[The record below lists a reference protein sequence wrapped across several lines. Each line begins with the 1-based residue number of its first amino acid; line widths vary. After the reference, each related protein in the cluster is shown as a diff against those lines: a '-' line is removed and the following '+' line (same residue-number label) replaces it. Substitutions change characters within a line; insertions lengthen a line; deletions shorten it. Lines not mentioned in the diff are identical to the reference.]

1 MSEIL
6 DTIYKEEPCSFQ
18 QRREREN
25 ALRLALT
32 LKEFAEDKAT
42 VKALAYYLR
51 YNESQLAKDMKAV
64 SAYIDRIEKKGD

>member
-1 MSEIL
+1 MMLEHR
-6 DTIYKEEPCSFQ
+6 KEEEAPSFQ
-18 QRREREN
+18 QRRETKN
-25 ALRLALT
+25 ALRLVLT

>member
-1 MSEIL
+1 MMLEHR
-6 DTIYKEEPCSFQ
+6 KEEEAPSFQ

-32 LKEFAEDKAT
+32 LKEFAEDKTT

>member
-1 MSEIL
+1 MMLEHR
-6 DTIYKEEPCSFQ
+6 KEEEAPSFQ
-18 QRREREN
+18 QRKEREN

-32 LKEFAEDKAT
+32 LKEFAEDKVT

>member
-1 MSEIL
+1 MMLEHR
-6 DTIYKEEPCSFQ
+6 KEEEAPSFQ

-51 YNESQLAKDMKAV
+51 YNESQLAKDMEAV

>member
-1 MSEIL
+1 MMLEHR
-6 DTIYKEEPCSFQ
+6 KEEEAPSFQ

-64 SAYIDRIEKKGD
+64 SSYIDRIEKKGD

>member
-1 MSEIL
+1 MMLEHR
-6 DTIYKEEPCSFQ
+6 KEEEAPSFQ

>member
-1 MSEIL
+1 MMLENK
-6 DTIYKEEPCSFQ
+6 KEGEAPSFQ

-64 SAYIDRIEKKGD
+64 SAYIDRVEKKGD

>member
-1 MSEIL
+1 MMLEHR
-6 DTIYKEEPCSFQ
+6 KEEEAPSFQ

-32 LKEFAEDKAT
+32 LKECAEDKAT

>member
-1 MSEIL
+1 MMLEHR
-6 DTIYKEEPCSFQ
+6 KEEEAPSFQ

-42 VKALAYYLR
+42 VKALAYYVR

-64 SAYIDRIEKKGD
+64 SAYINRIEKKGD

>member
-1 MSEIL
+1 MMLEHR
-6 DTIYKEEPCSFQ
+6 KEEEAPSFQ

-42 VKALAYYLR
+42 VKVLAYYLR

>member
-1 MSEIL
+1 MMLEHR
-6 DTIYKEEPCSFQ
+6 KEEEAPSFQ

-25 ALRLALT
+25 ALRLVLT

-64 SAYIDRIEKKGD
+64 SAYINRIEKKGD

>member
-1 MSEIL
+1 MMLEHK
-6 DTIYKEEPCSFQ
+6 KEEEAPSFQ

-64 SAYIDRIEKKGD
+64 STYIDRIEKKGD

>member
-1 MSEIL
+1 MMLEHR
-6 DTIYKEEPCSFQ
+6 KEEEAPSFQ

-42 VKALAYYLR
+42 VKALAYYVR

>member
-1 MSEIL
+1 MMLEHK
-6 DTIYKEEPCSFQ
+6 KEEEAPSFQ

-32 LKEFAEDKAT
+32 LKEFAEDKVT

>member
-1 MSEIL
+1 MMLEHR
-6 DTIYKEEPCSFQ
+6 KEEEAPSSQ

>member
-1 MSEIL
+1 MMLE
-6 DTIYKEEPCSFQ
+6 YRKEEEAPSFQ

>member
-1 MSEIL
+1 MMLEHK
-6 DTIYKEEPCSFQ
+6 KEEEAPSFQ

>member
-1 MSEIL
+1 MMLEHR
-6 DTIYKEEPCSFQ
+6 KEEEAPSFQ

-32 LKEFAEDKAT
+32 LKEFAEDKVT

-64 SAYIDRIEKKGD
+64 SAYINRIEKKGD

>member
-1 MSEIL
+1 MMLEHR
-6 DTIYKEEPCSFQ
+6 KEEEAPSFQ
-18 QRREREN
+18 QRREGEN

>member
-1 MSEIL
+1 MMLEHR
-6 DTIYKEEPCSFQ
+6 KEEEAPSFQ

-32 LKEFAEDKAT
+32 LKEFAEDKVT

>member
-1 MSEIL
+1 MMLEHR
-6 DTIYKEEPCSFQ
+6 KEEEAPSFQ

-25 ALRLALT
+25 ALRLSLT

>member
-1 MSEIL
+1 MLEHR
-6 DTIYKEEPCSFQ
+6 KEEEAPSFQ

>member
-1 MSEIL
+1 MMLEHR
-6 DTIYKEEPCSFQ
+6 KEEEAPSFQ
-18 QRREREN
+18 QRRERKN

>member
-1 MSEIL
+1 MMLEHR
-6 DTIYKEEPCSFQ
+6 KEEEAPSFQ

-64 SAYIDRIEKKGD
+64 SAYINRIEKKGD

>member
-1 MSEIL
+1 MMLEHR
-6 DTIYKEEPCSFQ
+6 KEEEAPSFQ

-64 SAYIDRIEKKGD
+64 SAYIDRIEKKGE

>member
-1 MSEIL
+1 MMLEHR
-6 DTIYKEEPCSFQ
+6 KEEEAPSFQ

-32 LKEFAEDKAT
+32 LKEFAEDKVT

-64 SAYIDRIEKKGD
+64 SAYIDRIEKKGE